1 MSRVDNSCDVI
12 DSRDVIERI
21 AELQELADAVSEAE
35 SELADMDN
43 ASAEEIEA
51 AEEALTDAQAEF
63 DDDAQE
69 ELAAL
74 KSLAEEASGYA
85 ADWEY
90 GETLIRDSYFTE
102 YCQQMLEDCGE
113 LPRDFPHYIEI
124 DWEATAR
131 NIRMD
136 YALVDFAGV
145 TYWIR

>member
-21 AELQELADAVSEAE
+21 AELQELADAVSEARE
-35 SELADMDN
+35 AFNDLVDPDGPEIEC
-43 ASAEEIEA
+43 AEAEIEA
-51 AEEALTDAQAEF
+51 AQEAF
-63 DDDAQE
+63 DEDLQS

-90 GETLIRDSYFTE
+90 GETLIRDSYFTDYARE
-102 YCQQMLEDCGE
+102 MLEDCGD
-113 LPRDFPHYIEI
+113 LPKNLPHYIEI

-131 NIRMD
+131 NIRVD
-136 YALVDFAGV
+136 YTEVDFDGV
-145 TYWIR
+145 TYLIR